1 MSRWF
6 RFYDSALDDPKV
18 QRLSGDLFKT
28 WVNLLCLASRHD
40 GVLPSDADAAFAL
53 RKSVPVLRGLLDD
66 LHEAGLIDITET
78 GASPHNWNVR
88 QYKSD
93 VSNERVKRH
102 RERQRNV
109 TCNGDV
115 APSESETEA
124 ETEAETEQT
133 LAKARERA
141 PMPSTPK
148 GSTNGKSGTRL
159 PEGWRPDAAG
169 RAYAAERGIDPDTT
183 ADAFADWWLAA
194 NGPTALKRDWN
205 AAFRTWCRRD
215 SARPVGR
222 SATSPVRAPRG
233 NDAFYEQLAVIASR
247 DGNDGP
253 VRS

>member
-66 LHEAGLIDITET
+66 LHAAGLIDITET

-115 APSESETEA
+115 APSETETEA
-124 ETEAETEQT
+124 DTEQT
-133 LAKARERA
+133 VAKATEA
-141 PMPSTPK
+141 TPPTRTR
-148 GSTNGKSGTRL
+148 GNDGKSGNRI
-159 PEGWRPDAAG
+159 PEGWRPSEAG
-169 RAYAAERGIDPDTT
+169 RGYAADRGLDPEST
-183 ADAFADWWLAA
+183 ADAFCDWWLAET
-194 NGPTALKRDWN
+194 GPRAVKRDWD
-205 AAFRTWCRRD
+205 AAFRTWCRRQTQRPSGRVRTAATGGDAGAFARAAARMGGAD
-215 SARPVGR
+215 S
-222 SATSPVRAPRG
+222 
-233 NDAFYEQLAVIASR
+233 
-247 DGNDGP
+247 DGF
-253 VRS
+253 

>member
-1 MSRWF
+1 MSGRWWRAYGRARHDPKILKLSDKHF
-6 RFYDSALDDPKV
+6 RWWFNLVCVASDNDGLLPPHADLAVEFRVAPKVMTEALD
-18 QRLSGDLFKT
+18 
-28 WVNLLCLASRHD
+28 
-40 GVLPSDADAAFAL
+40 AL
-53 RKSVPVLRGLLDD
+53 VA
-66 LHEAGLIDITET
+66 AGLFDHDDRGIR
-78 GASPHNWNVR
+78 PHNWNGL
-88 QYKSD
+88 QYKHD
-93 VSNERVKRH
+93 VSTERVKRF
-102 RERQRNV
+102 RQRHETV
-109 TCNGDV
+109 SET
-115 APSESETEA
+115 PSES

-215 SARPVGR
+215 AARPVGR